1 MEGVLRDVVGVL
13 MGKDSRPSI
22 QVTNF
27 PTARMLVFV
36 ILYCF
41 FERGIFLEFT
51 QQLTSTHELLLPAL
65 FAIRTI
71 IILLMVTIWLLK
83 SEVASHIPYHRVTTS
98 VIPHVLHLQ
107 SAALWLLTVVL
118 SMQVT
123 FDVFV
128 VYPQRVGL
136 SPHAIKT
143 LTGLK
148 QMAPFAFFIM
158 RDTPI
163 SSLVPAWAAGILVSL
178 ANCLYA
184 QDREQ
189 LAVLMFYAVGS
200 VIIFSDTWKQSKTM
214 TEMIVKLQN
223 TLKENEELAVEA
235 QALELRAMI
244 GNVAH
249 DLKTPLTS
257 FLSGIE
263 CMTDMLTEW
272 SRLIQ
277 DPDFQWT
284 DESMARFR
292 STNKDL
298 LACLQNMNGAN
309 SFMTMTINRCLDYTK
324 ASKGFKLVPTF
335 DTVSLELKL
344 NMTANMIRNAY
355 PSIDIN
361 IKKIEEVVCS
371 HIITD
376 KQWLIENL
384 LCLLSNAAKYSHK
397 GHVDIAVALE
407 KDGQHLRFEVQDTG
421 VGLSD
426 EAMQDLFK
434 PFKQAQRLAGG
445 TGLGLFSLAK
455 RVEALQGTYGVM
467 RRPDGEQG
475 SLFWFTIPYRPD
487 NTSSSVYK
495 QRIISTEL
503 SSNEQMNA
511 MMSGSVSCN
520 SSYSAAQEPSC
531 HVPQGPFNVL
541 VVDDAPLI
549 VKMTTML
556 LQRKGHTVQHAVN
569 GADALQK
576 LHIDSGTTSCIILPL
591 GGTTESEAAPPFDV
605 VLMDLQMPVLDGI
618 EAIRR
623 LRAAEGKQRGRA
635 HTEVG
640 AVSSFDVVLMD
651 LQMPVLDGIE
661 AIRRLRAAEA
671 RRDAILSSNFHEMDP
686 SESPQRQFVI
696 ALSANSD
703 EETRQE
709 ALMAGADMFLPKPFT
724 YENFLDVINSH
735 TN

>member
-1 MEGVLRDVVGVL
+1 MEVVLRDVVGVL

-22 QVTNF
+22 QVINF

-41 FERGIFLEFT
+41 FESGIFLEFT

-71 IILLMVTIWLLK
+71 ITLLMVTIWLLK
-83 SEVASHIPYHRVTTS
+83 SEVASHIPYHSVTTS

-107 SAALWLLTVVL
+107 SAALWLLTIVL

-128 VYPQRVGL
+128 VYPQRIGL

-163 SSLVPAWAAGILVSL
+163 GALIPAWAVGILVSL
-178 ANCLYA
+178 VNCLYA

-249 DLKTPLTS
+249 DLKTVSFYPFSYLEFAIHHSYFSFFAQPLTS

-272 SRLIQ
+272 STLIQ
-277 DPDFQWT
+277 DPHFQWT
-284 DESMARFR
+284 EESMARFR
-292 STNKDL
+292 TANKDL

-324 ASKGFKLVPTF
+324 ATKGFKLVPTF

-355 PSIDIN
+355 PSIDIH
-361 IKKIEEVVCS
+361 IKQIDEGVCS

-397 GHVDIAVALE
+397 GHVDVAVALE
-407 KDGQHLRFEVQDTG
+407 SNRQHLRFEVQDTG

-487 NTSSSVYK
+487 ETSSNAHK
-495 QRIISTEL
+495 QRDTVGSLDL
-503 SSNEQMNA
+503 SGKYVNA
-511 MMSGSVSCN
+511 IMSHTLGVSSFAKC
-520 SSYSAAQEPSC
+520 SAQEAPSDLPSS
-531 HVPQGPFNVL
+531 VDSPYNVL

-556 LQRKGHTVQHAVN
+556 LQRKGHTVEHAVN
-569 GADALQK
+569 GADALEK
-576 LHIDSGTTSCIILPL
+576 LC
-591 GGTTESEAAPPFDV
+591 
-605 VLMDLQMPVLDGI
+605 
-618 EAIRR
+618 
-623 LRAAEGKQRGRA
+623 
-635 HTEVG
+635 
-640 AVSSFDVVLMD
+640 
-651 LQMPVLDGIE
+651 
-661 AIRRLRAAEA
+661 
-671 RRDAILSSNFHEMDP
+671 
-686 SESPQRQFVI
+686 
-696 ALSANSD
+696 AN
-703 EETRQE
+703 
-709 ALMAGADMFLPKPFT
+709 ACAGADNVSLYDVALMEIGRASCRERVFLT
-724 YENFLDVINSH
+724 V
-735 TN
+735 